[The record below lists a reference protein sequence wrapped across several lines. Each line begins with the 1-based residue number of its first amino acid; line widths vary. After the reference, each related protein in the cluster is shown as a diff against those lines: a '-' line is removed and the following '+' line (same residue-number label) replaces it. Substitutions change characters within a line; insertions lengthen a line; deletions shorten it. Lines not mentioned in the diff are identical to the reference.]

1 MISEKDKSLK
11 DVLVYIKDKFG
22 IEIFAKRERVIA
34 LLSDLAP
41 SLKSEKNMLQK
52 MTKNGILEE
61 FVSAYNADEDT
72 KKRIVS
78 KAIMILTSDEYIK
91 SNIATEYICIMLE
104 VFGWD
109 IQIDIPKESTIENMK
124 FDVRRFLEESKEA
137 DYIKAMKAYAK
148 EDFANARLYFANSY
162 RRGNILAGIK
172 LGQMDYW
179 GEAGEKNYKSALK
192 IFMEGADYGYPLAT
206 EWLVEAYRLGKG
218 IPKDRDKA
226 KELARYCRAEL
237 EEMCVCGDVDA
248 QYMYAWN
255 LLYGIFCENEEEKG
269 FYWMHRASEEEHLK
283 AKVELAECY
292 LDGRGCVQDIKK
304 GLCMMKQL
312 VTTSSIKAHYR
323 LGKMYLYGEHVEE
336 DDKKAFSLLK
346 FAAEREHVTAMR
358 YMGNIYCYGHG
369 VEKDYAEAR
378 KWYEKSAAAGNGAA
392 NEQLGWIYFAGKGV
406 PEDEE
411 KAFRYFKI
419 AADKGY
425 EFSQYEV
432 AIHYICEEKYKD
444 YEMGMKYLEKSAEQG
459 FVEAQKLLARMYV
472 SNYGFDDDSKFVYW
486 LRKAAEQGD
495 AEAQRRLGESYY
507 MFWNE
512 DILPKSYQDAVL
524 WLEKAVEGGD
534 IEAMISLARI
544 YGEGVGIEKNI
555 EKVNELLENAER
567 RILELEKEGEE
578 LGKIHNLVA
587 DVYYDVF
594 SEIGKL
600 EKAFEHYCKAFKV
613 GDRKVLYH
621 LGWMYFVDGFT
632 SNILDITTEKLL
644 DIIKENE
651 EEDESSNLAFLL
663 GTIYSKGYKIPYE
676 IKVKKDYKEAEKW
689 YLRAEKKGSIS
700 ALCKLAYI
708 YINEWHKNEDGFD
721 ILQKA
726 YKVESV
732 EGTRLL
738 AQCYKLGIG
747 TKKNRSKAKSLF
759 KEAADKGDEEA
770 VEELKKFWF

>member
-1 MISEKDKSLK
+1 MTSEKDKSLK

-52 MTKNGILEE
+52 MAKNGILEE

-91 SNIATEYICIMLE
+91 SNIATKYMCIILE

-124 FDVRRFLEESKEA
+124 FDVRRFLQESKEA
-137 DYIKAMKAYAK
+137 DYIKAIKAYTK
-148 EDFANARLYFANSY
+148 EDFVNARLYFANSY

-192 IFMEGADYGYPLAT
+192 LFMEGADYSYPLAT

-248 QYMYAWN
+248 QYMHGWN
-255 LLYGIFCENEEEKG
+255 LLYEIFCENEEEKG
-269 FYWMHRASEEEHLK
+269 FYWMQRASEEEHLK
-283 AKVELAECY
+283 AKVEVAKCY
-292 LDGRGCVQDIKK
+292 LDGRGCVQDIEK
-304 GLCMMKQL
+304 GLCMMEQL
-312 VTTSSIKAHYR
+312 VTTSSIKAHYC
-323 LGKMYLYGEHVEE
+323 LGKMYLYGEYVEK
-336 DDKKAFSLLK
+336 DYKKAFPLLK
-346 FAAEREHVTAMR
+346 YAAEREHVIAMR
-358 YMGNIYCYGHG
+358 YMGDSYCYGYG

-392 NEQLGWIYFAGKGV
+392 NEQMGWIYYTGKGV

-432 AIHYICEEKYKD
+432 AIYYISKEKYKD
-444 YEMGMKYLEKSAEQG
+444 YEMGMKYLEQAAEQG
-459 FVEAQKLLARMYV
+459 FVDAQNLLARMYI
-472 SNYGFDDDSKFVYW
+472 SNVGFDDDSKFVYW
-486 LRKAAEQGD
+486 MQKAADQGD
-495 AEAQRRLGESYY
+495 ADAQSALGQFYHTVQKNYS
-507 MFWNE
+507 
-512 DILPKSYQDAVL
+512 DAVL
-524 WLEKAVEGGD
+524 WLEKAVEGRD

-555 EKVNELLENAER
+555 KKVNELLENAER
-567 RILELEKEGEE
+567 RILELEKEGRE
-578 LGKIHNLVA
+578 LGRIHNIIA
-587 DVYYDVF
+587 DVYYEIF
-594 SEIGKL
+594 SERGKRA
-600 EKAFEHYCKAFKV
+600 KAFDHYCKAFKN
-613 GDRKVLYH
+613 GNNDRLYN
-621 LGWMYFVDGFT
+621 LGWMHLINNYISSVF
-632 SNILDITTEKLL
+632 KLT
-644 DIIKENE
+644 KENLVNVIIE
-651 EEDESSNLAFLL
+651 NEDKSDESDLAYLL
-663 GTIYSKGYKIPYE
+663 GCFFKDTLE
-676 IKVKKDYKEAEKW
+676 IEQAEKW
-689 YLRAEKKGSIS
+689 YLKAIEKGSIS
-700 ALCKLAYI
+700 SKCKLAYI
-708 YINEWHKNEDGFD
+708 YINKWQRYKEGFE
-721 ILQKA
+721 LLEQA
-726 YKVESV
+726 YQLGDT

-738 AQCYKLGIG
+738 AECYKKGIG
-747 TKKNRSKAKSLF
+747 TNKNRSKAKSLF
-759 KEAADKGDEEA
+759 KEAADKGDKEA